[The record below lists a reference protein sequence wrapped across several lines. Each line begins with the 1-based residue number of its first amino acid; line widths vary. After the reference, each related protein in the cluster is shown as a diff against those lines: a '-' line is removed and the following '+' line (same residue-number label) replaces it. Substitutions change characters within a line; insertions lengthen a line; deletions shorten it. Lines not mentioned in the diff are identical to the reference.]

1 MAGEV
6 MGFIGLGVMG
16 GPMSANLVKAGFR
29 VVGFDTDERRR
40 SEAEAAGVG
49 LARSC
54 AEVARAAGDIVV
66 SVVRTWQD
74 TEVAVFGPDGF
85 GDGCRS
91 GQVLVVMSTLDPSS
105 MGRLAKDLAAQGVTA
120 VDAPVS
126 GGRAGAE
133 NATLSIMASGPA
145 DVLDRVRALLDAM
158 GSNVYVVGDRP
169 GMGQAAKLANQ
180 LMLGVNMLGAYE
192 GLAIAKR
199 HGVDEDQ
206 LMELL
211 SVSTGGSWVT
221 KNWDR
226 IRTFWRDPQTFND
239 LAIITKDLRSALK
252 EGDEQELSMPVT
264 GVVFQRLHH
273 VWESRSTEA
282 DKR

>member
-1 MAGEV
+1 MGGEIV
-6 MGFIGLGVMG
+6 GFLGLGVMG
-16 GPMSANLVKAGFR
+16 GPMSANLVKAGYR
-29 VVGFDTDERRR
+29 VLGFDTDAGRR
-40 SEAEAAGVG
+40 SEAAAVGVETAG
-49 LARSC
+49 SC
-54 AEVARAAGDIVV
+54 AEVAQTADQVVV
-66 SVVRTWQD
+66 SIVRTWQD
-74 TEVAVFGPDGF
+74 TQEAVFGPAGF
-85 GDGCRS
+85 AEGCRE
-91 GQVLVVMSTLDPSS
+91 GMVLLVMSTLDPSS
-105 MGRLAKDLAAQGVTA
+105 MGKLAADLAGRGVAA

-133 NATLSIMASGPA
+133 EATLSIMASGPA
-145 DVLDRVRALLDAM
+145 DVLERARPVLDAM
-158 GSNVYVVGDRP
+158 GRNIYVVGDRP

-221 KNWDR
+221 KNWER
-226 IRTFWRDPQTFND
+226 IRAFWKDPESYND

-252 EGDEQELSMPVT
+252 EGDELELSMPVT
-264 GVVFQRLHH
+264 AVAFQRLRHA
-273 VWESRSTEA
+273 WEAHS
-282 DKR
+282 

>member
-1 MAGEV
+1 METV
-6 MGFIGLGVMG
+6 GFVGLGVMG
-16 GPMSANLVKAGFR
+16 GPMAANLVRAGFR
-29 VVGFDTDERRR
+29 VAGFDTDPGRH
-40 SEAEAAGVG
+40 SEAVTAGVEVKG
-49 LARSC
+49 SC
-54 AEVARAAGDIVV
+54 AEVARAAGGVV
-66 SVVRTWQD
+66 ISIVRTWQD
-74 TEVAVFGPDGF
+74 TQAAVFGPDGVAE
-85 GDGCRS
+85 GGRQDL
-91 GQVLVVMSTLDPSS
+91 VLLVMSTLDPSS
-105 MGRLAKDLAAQGVTA
+105 MSRLATDLAGRGVTA

-133 NATLSIMASGPA
+133 NASLSIMASGPA
-145 DVLDRVRALLDAM
+145 PVLERVRPILEAM
-158 GSNVYVVGDRP
+158 GRNVYVVGDRP

-180 LMLGVNMLGAYE
+180 LMLGVNMLAAHE
-192 GLAIAKR
+192 GLMIAQR

-226 IRTFWRDPQTFND
+226 IRTFWRDPEGHND

-264 GVVFQRLHH
+264 AVAFQRLHH
-273 VWESRSTEA
+273 VWEGER
-282 DKR
+282 

>member
-1 MAGEV
+1 MGGEV
-6 MGFIGLGVMG
+6 VGFLGLGVMG
-16 GPMSANLVKAGFR
+16 GPMSANLVKAGYR
-29 VVGFDTDERRR
+29 VLGFDSDAGRR
-40 SEAEAAGVG
+40 SEAAAVGVETAG
-49 LARSC
+49 SC
-54 AEVARAAGDIVV
+54 AEVAQAADQVVV
-66 SVVRTWQD
+66 SIVRTWQD
-74 TEVAVFGPDGF
+74 TQEAVFGPAGF
-85 GDGCRS
+85 AKGCRE
-91 GQVLVVMSTLDPSS
+91 GMVLLVMSTLDPSS
-105 MGRLAKDLAAQGVTA
+105 MGKLAADLAGRGVAA

-133 NATLSIMASGPA
+133 EATLSIMASGPA
-145 DVLDRVRALLDAM
+145 DVLERARPVLDAM
-158 GSNVYVVGDRP
+158 GRNIYVVGDRP

-221 KNWDR
+221 KNWER
-226 IRTFWRDPQTFND
+226 IRAFWKDPASYND

-252 EGDEQELSMPVT
+252 EGDELELSMPVT
-264 GVVFQRLHH
+264 AVAFQRLRHA
-273 VWESRSTEA
+273 WEAHS
-282 DKR
+282 

>member
-1 MAGEV
+1 MGGEV
-6 MGFIGLGVMG
+6 VGFLGLGVMG
-16 GPMSANLVKAGFR
+16 GPMSANLVKAGYR
-29 VVGFDTDERRR
+29 VLGFDSDAGRR
-40 SEAEAAGVG
+40 SEAAAVGVETAG
-49 LARSC
+49 SC
-54 AEVARAAGDIVV
+54 AEVAQAADQVVV
-66 SVVRTWQD
+66 SIVRTWQD
-74 TEVAVFGPDGF
+74 TQEAVFGPAGF
-85 GDGCRS
+85 AKGCRE
-91 GQVLVVMSTLDPSS
+91 GMVLLVMSTLDPSS
-105 MGRLAKDLAAQGVTA
+105 MGKLAADLAGRGVAA

-133 NATLSIMASGPA
+133 EATLSIMASGPA
-145 DVLDRVRALLDAM
+145 DVLERARPVLDAM
-158 GSNVYVVGDRP
+158 GRNIYVVGDRP

-221 KNWDR
+221 KNWER
-226 IRTFWRDPQTFND
+226 IRAFWKDPESYND

-252 EGDEQELSMPVT
+252 EGDELELSMPVT
-264 GVVFQRLHH
+264 AVAFQRLRHAWGAH
-273 VWESRSTEA
+273 S
-282 DKR
+282 

>member
-1 MAGEV
+1 
-6 MGFIGLGVMG
+6 
-16 GPMSANLVKAGFR
+16 
-29 VVGFDTDERRR
+29 
-40 SEAEAAGVG
+40 
-49 LARSC
+49 
-54 AEVARAAGDIVV
+54 
-66 SVVRTWQD
+66 
-74 TEVAVFGPDGF
+74 
-85 GDGCRS
+85 
-91 GQVLVVMSTLDPSS
+91 
-105 MGRLAKDLAAQGVTA
+105 
-120 VDAPVS
+120 
-126 GGRAGAE
+126 
-133 NATLSIMASGPA
+133 
-145 DVLDRVRALLDAM
+145 
-158 GSNVYVVGDRP
+158 VVGDTP

-226 IRTFWRDPQTFND
+226 IRTFWQDPKTYND

-264 GVVFQRLHH
+264 AVAFQRLHH
-273 VWESRSTEA
+273 VWDGPPSQPSA
-282 DKR
+282 SVGGGGKAK

>member
-1 MAGEV
+1 MV
-6 MGFIGLGVMG
+6 GFIGLGVMG
-16 GPMSANLVKAGFR
+16 GPMSANLARAGHP
-29 VVGFDTDERRR
+29 VIAFDVDSRRR
-40 SEAEAAGVG
+40 AEAEAAGVKP
-49 LARSC
+49 AASC
-54 AEVARAAGDIVV
+54 AEVAREATDVVV
-66 SVVRTWQD
+66 SIVRTWQD
-74 TEVAVFGPDGF
+74 TQTAVFGPDGF
-85 GDGCRS
+85 VHGCRQ
-91 GQVLVVMSTLDPSS
+91 GQVLLVMSTLDPSS
-105 MGRLAKDLAAQGVTA
+105 MRRLAEDLDAKGVVA

-133 NATLSIMASGPA
+133 AATLSIMASGPP
-145 DVLDRVRALLDAM
+145 DLLERLRPLLEAM
-158 GSNVYVVGDRP
+158 GRNIYVVGDRP

-226 IRTFWRDPQTFND
+226 IRSFWKDPQSYND
-239 LAIITKDLRSALK
+239 LSIITKDLRSALK
-252 EGDEQELSMPVT
+252 EGDEQDLSMPVT
-264 GVVFQRLHH
+264 GVAFQRLHH
-273 VWESRSTEA
+273 VWDAEN
-282 DKR
+282 

>member
-1 MAGEV
+1 MAGGDAI
-6 MGFIGLGVMG
+6 GFIGLGVMG
-16 GPMSANLVKAGFR
+16 AAMSANLVKAGFR
-29 VVGFDTDERRR
+29 VVGFDADPGRL
-40 SEAEAAGVG
+40 AEASNAGVE
-49 LARSC
+49 AVRSC
-54 AEVARAAGDIVV
+54 AEVAHAAGETVI
-66 SVVRTWQD
+66 SIVRTWQD
-74 TEVAVFGPDGF
+74 TQEAVFGREGF
-85 GDGCRS
+85 AEGCRS

-105 MGRLAKDLAAQGVTA
+105 MTRLAEDLSSRDVAA

-133 NATLSIMASGPA
+133 NATLSIMASGPPA
-145 DVLDRVRALLDAM
+145 ALARVRPVLDAM
-158 GSNVYVVGDRP
+158 GRNVYAVGERP

-226 IRTFWRDPQTFND
+226 IRAFWRDPQTYND

-264 GVVFQRLHH
+264 AAVFQRLRH
-273 VWESRSTEA
+273 VWGSDS
-282 DKR
+282 

>member
-1 MAGEV
+1 MSETV
-6 MGFIGLGVMG
+6 GFIGLGVMG
-16 GPMSANLVKAGFR
+16 GPMSANLVRAGHR
-29 VVGFDTDERRR
+29 VIGFDLDTGRR
-40 SEAEAAGVG
+40 AEADSAGVK
-49 LARSC
+49 LAGSC
-54 AEVARAAGDIVV
+54 AEVAREAADILV
-66 SVVRTWQD
+66 SIVRTWQD
-74 TEVAVFGPDGF
+74 TEHAVFGPDGIVQ
-85 GDGCRS
+85 GCRS

-105 MGRLAKDLAAQGVTA
+105 MRRLAEDVAAQGLVA

-133 NATLSIMASGPA
+133 TATLSIMASGPP
-145 DVLDRVRALLDAM
+145 DVLDRVRPVLEAM
-158 GSNVYVVGDRP
+158 GRNIYVVGEQP

-226 IRTFWRDPQTFND
+226 IRAFWEDPETYND

-264 GVVFQRLHH
+264 AVAFQRLHH
-273 VWESRSTEA
+273 VWEAR
-282 DKR
+282 K